1 MTSKLENKKNS
12 KPFFIAI
19 GASAGGLEALSS
31 LVSHLPS
38 NLGYYYVVAQHCAPD
53 RQSLLPELLS
63 HKTTLPVV
71 ALEDI
76 TTPEP
81 DTLYVVTADHDA
93 VIENGR
99 IIMLSPMEKNS
110 ARPNINRLFN
120 SLAVSEGSQAVGI
133 ILSGTGNDG
142 TSGLIAIKSA
152 EGVTIA
158 QDPTTASYEVMPL
171 TSIQAHAVDIV
182 LSPEAIAQRLE
193 EICRGNLEFSNRTS
207 SPSEHVAYHKIIQ
220 LTHKQSGLDLA
231 QYKPSTISRRIHRR
245 MEQNNI
251 HKMEDYAKFLEQT
264 DGESAQFISDV
275 LIPVTEFFRDESPFE
290 KLSENIQKMVNE
302 HHSNEPIRIWVAGCA
317 TGEEAYSIA
326 ILMEEARKQCKL
338 TDNRYNF
345 SYQIF
350 ATDLDEASLQ
360 VARVGSYAKET
371 LQNLPYSLL
380 QSYFSQ
386 KGDQCQIID
395 RIRNQITFARH
406 NLIKEPP
413 FSRINLISCRNL
425 LIYFNSVLQKQ
436 INDVFHYSLLSNGIL
451 FLGISE
457 AVNDNTL
464 FDCLNKSARLYQKKP
479 LSHKRITLPFMHFPV
494 KSIATSSLPTHKQ
507 EQEGELENIIF
518 RELSKHFSPASAI
531 IDDHNKIHY
540 ITDDAK
546 DFLQFRG
553 GDTDLLIF
561 SLINSAL
568 QAELKALLYKMRRLN
583 MQIEGNTHKLSE
595 INKQVENSSELKIQ
609 LVVTPFSD
617 IESKWAIISFVSH
630 KEPTNFIC
638 PDDVIE
644 TNANESVNSHR
655 AQQLEQELTATQETL
670 QTVIQELETANI
682 QLQESNE
689 ELQIIN
695 EELQSSN
702 EELQTTNE
710 ELQSTNEELQSTN
723 EELLTVNDEI
733 QQKNIL
739 IATNEVNAQVT
750 LNAISDAVLRLDK
763 NMEVIYFN
771 QRVQSFINISH
782 NALMHCQTS
791 NILPLIN
798 EDNASPIDYF
808 SFINSP
814 PNIAILS
821 QNNSVKH
828 IEFQITSFTHSDS
841 EGFVLVFRDVSE
853 RVQIEKKIQWENKHD
868 SLTGLV
874 NRHELFNRLELAISR
889 TKQYAQKHAL
899 LFLDLDQFKL
909 VNDSC
914 GHLAGDELLS
924 QLSHK
929 LSESIRSRDT
939 LARLG
944 GDEFAILIEN
954 CPVEQAEYIAD
965 NIIKQVNDF
974 RFTYENKLFRIGISI
989 GIALVTDSTQ
999 SPQEILSQADA
1010 ACYGAKDAGRNQVKV
1025 IGNYEDGDVNVHRQI
1040 MQTSLIHQSL
1050 EQDNFGLFFQ
1060 PIVATQNSNGSLW
1073 EVLIRM
1079 RGKDDSDWLLP
1090 GSFLPIA
1097 ERFNIADK
1105 IDCWVFSELCKT
1117 LIENQ
1122 AKDQGD
1128 KLPIICINLSG
1139 QTIIQKEL
1147 TEFFIQKIESTGIAP
1162 NKFCFEVTET
1172 AAISRFHQALKFI
1185 NKLKEI
1191 GCLFSL
1197 DDFGS
1202 GMSSFGY
1209 LRQLP
1214 IDFLKIDGDIV
1225 KDIKDDLLDLT
1236 IVESIHQIAQVIDV
1250 MTIAEFVETEN
1261 IKDKLTGIG
1270 IDYLQGFYFSRPISS
1285 QQWLHDVGLK
1295 RLN

>member
-1 MTSKLENKKNS
+1 MTSKLQKKLSN

-19 GASAGGLEALSS
+19 GASAGGLEALST
-31 LVSHLPS
+31 LVSHLPD
-38 NLGYYYVVAQHCAPD
+38 NLGYFYIVAQHSAPD
-53 RQSLLPELLS
+53 RESLLPELLS
-63 HKTTLPVV
+63 HKTNLPVV
-71 ALEDI
+71 TLEDI

-81 DTLYVVTADHDA
+81 DTLYVVTGEHDA

-99 IIMLSPMEKNS
+99 IILLSPVEKKAS
-110 ARPNINRLFN
+110 RPNINRLFN

-133 ILSGTGNDG
+133 ILSGTGSDG

-152 EGVTIA
+152 EGITIA
-158 QDPTTASYEVMPL
+158 QDPSTASYEVMPL

-182 LSPEAIAQRLE
+182 LSPKAIAQRLE
-193 EICRGNLEFSNRTS
+193 EICHGNLEFSSRTS
-207 SPSEHVAYHKIIQ
+207 SPSEHVAYHKILL

-245 MEQNNI
+245 MEQNKI
-251 HKMEDYAKFLEQT
+251 KKMEDYAIFLEQT
-264 DGESAQFISDV
+264 EGESELFVADV
-275 LIPVTEFFRDESPFE
+275 LIPVTEFFRDETPFK
-290 KLSENIQKMVNE
+290 KLTENIQQMVDE

-326 ILMEEARKQCKL
+326 ILMEEARKNCRLNNQ
-338 TDNRYNF
+338 DSAF

-350 ATDLDEASLQ
+350 ATDLDEKSLQ
-360 VARVGSYAKET
+360 IARLGRYTKET
-371 LQNLPYSLL
+371 LSNLPYPLL
-380 QSYFSQ
+380 QNYFSQ

-436 INDVFHYSLLSNGIL
+436 INDVFHYSLISNGML

-457 AVNDNTL
+457 AVNDSTL
-464 FDCLNKSARLYQKKP
+464 FDCLDKSARLYKKKP

-494 KSIATSSLPTHKQ
+494 KSISTTSLPTHKQ
-507 EQEGELENIIF
+507 EHEDELEHIIF
-518 RELSKHFSPASAI
+518 KELSKHFAPASAI
-531 IDDHNKIHY
+531 IDEHNKIHY

-546 DFLQFRG
+546 DYLQFRG

-583 MQIEGNTHKLSE
+583 QQISGNIHRLSSLKKQTVDCLE
-595 INKQVENSSELKIQ
+595 IRIQ
-609 LVVTPFSD
+609 LIVTPFSD
-617 IESKWAIISFVSH
+617 IESNWGIISFIVHEEALTDQVINQSDES
-630 KEPTNFIC
+630 EP
-638 PDDVIE
+638 D
-644 TNANESVNSHR
+644 NSIVQHR
-655 AQQLEQELTATQETL
+655 AKQLEQELTATQETL

-739 IATNEVNAQVT
+739 IETQEVNAQVT
-750 LNAISDAVLRLDK
+750 LNAISDAVIRLNK
-763 NMEVIYFN
+763 EMEVIYFN
-771 QRVQSFINISH
+771 QMVQTLIDIPHNAIQNCNISH
-782 NALMHCQTS
+782 
-791 NILPLIN
+791 ILPLVS
-798 EDNASPIDYF
+798 EDNATPVDF
-808 SFINSP
+808 KFFLNNAP
-814 PNIAILS
+814 EIAVLS
-821 QNNSVKH
+821 QCNVLKH
-828 IEFQITSFTHSDS
+828 IEFQITPFTHSDVK
-841 EGFVLVFRDVSE
+841 GYVLVFRDVSQ
-853 RVQIEKKIQWENKHD
+853 RIHIEKQIQWENKHD

-889 TKQYAQKHAL
+889 TQNYDQKHAL
-899 LFLDLDQFKL
+899 MFLDLDQFKL

-924 QLSHK
+924 QLGHK
-929 LSESIRSRDT
+929 LSDTIRSRDT

-974 RFTYENKLFRIGISI
+974 RFTYDNKLFRIGISI
-989 GIALVTDSTQ
+989 GITLITDSTQ

-1010 ACYGAKDAGRNQVKV
+1010 ACYSAKDAGRNQVKI
-1025 IGNYEDGDVNVHRQI
+1025 IGNSEGDDLNIHRQI
-1040 MQTSLIHQSL
+1040 MQTSLIHKSL
-1050 EQDNFGLFFQ
+1050 EQDNFNLFFQ
-1060 PIVATQNSNGSLW
+1060 PMVAAQGKQNCMW

-1079 RGKDDSDWLLP
+1079 RGKDDSDWLMP

-1105 IDCWVFSELCKT
+1105 IDCWVFSTLCQI
-1117 LIENQ
+1117 LMDNQ
-1122 AKDQGD
+1122 AKVQGNN
-1128 KLPIICINLSG
+1128 LPTISINLSG
-1139 QTIIQKEL
+1139 QTIIQNDL
-1147 TEFFIQKIESTGIAP
+1147 ADLFIQKILATGVAP
-1162 NKFCFEVTET
+1162 SKFCFEITET

-1185 NKLKEI
+1185 HKLKEI

-1250 MTIAEFVETEN
+1250 VTIAEFVETEN
-1261 IKDKLTGIG
+1261 IKDKLTAIG
-1270 IDYLQGFYFSRPISS
+1270 IDYLQGFYFSRPIHSDL
-1285 QQWLHDVGLK
+1285 WLQEVGLT
-1295 RLN
+1295 RGN

>member
-1 MTSKLENKKNS
+1 MPLKLQNKSDNKA
-12 KPFFIAI
+12 FFIAI
-19 GASAGGLEALSS
+19 GASAGGLEALST
-31 LVSHLPS
+31 LVSHLPD

-53 RQSLLPELLS
+53 RESLLPELLS
-63 HKTTLPVV
+63 HRSKLPVI
-71 ALEDI
+71 ALDDI

-81 DTLYVVTADHDA
+81 DTLYVITGNHDA

-99 IIMLSPMEKNS
+99 IVLLSPIEKKT
-110 ARPNINRLFN
+110 AQPNINRLFN

-182 LSPEAIAQRLE
+182 LPPDAIAQRLE
-193 EICRGNLEFSNRTS
+193 EICRGNLTFSNRAS

-220 LTHKQSGLDLA
+220 LTHKNSGLDLA

-245 MEQNNI
+245 MEQNKISN
-251 HKMEDYAKFLEQT
+251 MVDYADFLEQHE
-264 DGESAQFISDV
+264 DESDQFIADV
-275 LIPVTEFFRDESPFE
+275 LIPVTEFFRDKSPFE
-290 KLSENIQKMVNE
+290 KLSETIQKMVTE
-302 HHSNEPIRIWVAGCA
+302 HQSNEPVRIWVAGCA

-326 ILMEEARKQCKL
+326 ILMEEARKHCESV
-338 TDNRYNF
+338 F

-350 ATDLDEASLQ
+350 ATDLDEKSLKT
-360 VARVGSYAKET
+360 ARFGKYTKET
-371 LQNLPYSLL
+371 LSNLPFTFL
-380 QSYFSQ
+380 QSYFSK
-386 KGDQCQIID
+386 KGNTYQIIEK
-395 RIRNQITFARH
+395 IRNQITFAHH

-425 LIYFNSVLQKQ
+425 LIYFNSALQKQ

-464 FDCLNKSARLYQKKP
+464 FNCLNKNARLYQKKP

-494 KSIATSSLPTHKQ
+494 KSISTASIPSHKQ
-507 EQEGELENIIF
+507 EQEVELENIIF
-518 RELSKHFSPASAI
+518 KELSKHFSPASAI
-531 IDDHNKIHY
+531 IDEHNKIHY

-583 MQIEGNTHKLSE
+583 TQVKGNSHKLS
-595 INKQVENSSELKIQ
+595 KTMTLSKENPDHQIQ
-609 LVVTPFSD
+609 LIVTPFSD
-617 IESKWAIISFVSH
+617 IELNWAIISFVSH
-630 KEPTNFIC
+630 EKEALAQSK
-638 PDDVIE
+638 E
-644 TNANESVNSHR
+644 LAQANSSSQHR
-655 AQQLEQELTATQETL
+655 TQQLEQELTATQETL

-733 QQKNIL
+733 QQKNVL
-739 IATNEVNAQVT
+739 IATHEINAQVT
-750 LNAISDAVLRLDK
+750 LNAISDAVVRLNQD
-763 NMEVIYFN
+763 MEVIYFN
-771 QRVQSFINISH
+771 QKARSLIDVSLTSLIDCQLSH
-782 NALMHCQTS
+782 VLPVVSEENATPVNFQLHIDKPS
-791 NILPLIN
+791 HIAVLSL
-798 EDNASPIDYF
+798 ASTIR
-808 SFINSP
+808 
-814 PNIAILS
+814 
-821 QNNSVKH
+821 H
-828 IEFQITSFTHSDS
+828 IEFQVTSFVQSDVQ
-841 EGFVLVFRDVSE
+841 GYVVVFRDVSQ
-853 RVQIEKKIQWENKHD
+853 RVHIEKQIQWENKHD
-868 SLTGLV
+868 PLTGLV
-874 NRHELFNRLELAISR
+874 NRHELFNRLELAIER
-889 TKQYAQKHAL
+889 TRQYSQKHAL

-944 GDEFAILIEN
+944 GDEFAILVEN
-954 CPVEQAEYIAD
+954 CPVEQAEYIAE
-965 NIIKQVNDF
+965 NIIKEVNDF
-974 RFTYENKLFRIGISI
+974 RFTYNKKLFRIGVSI
-989 GIALVTDSTQ
+989 GITLITDSIQT
-999 SPQEILSQADA
+999 PQEILSLADA
-1010 ACYGAKDAGRNQVKV
+1010 ACYGAKDAGRNQINLINCNKESV
-1025 IGNYEDGDVNVHRQI
+1025 IDLHHQI
-1040 MQTSLIHQSL
+1040 MQTSIIHESL
-1050 EQDNFGLFFQ
+1050 ECDNFGLFFQ
-1060 PIVATQNSNGSLW
+1060 PIVAAQNKNNTIW

-1079 RGKDDSDWLLP
+1079 RGKSDSEWLLP
-1090 GSFLPIA
+1090 GSFLPVA

-1105 IDCWVFSELCKT
+1105 IDCWVFSCLCQI
-1117 LIENQ
+1117 LIDNHAKEQGNQ
-1122 AKDQGD
+1122 
-1128 KLPIICINLSG
+1128 LPVICINLSG
-1139 QTIIQKEL
+1139 QTIIQTDL
-1147 TEFFIQKIESTGIAP
+1147 ADFFIREIQNTGVTP
-1162 NKFCFEVTET
+1162 NKFCFEITET
-1172 AAISRFHQALKFI
+1172 AAISRFHLAIKFI
-1185 NKLKEI
+1185 HKLKEI

-1250 MTIAEFVETEN
+1250 ITIAEFVETET
-1261 IKDKLTGIG
+1261 IKNKLTGIG
-1270 IDYLQGFYFSRPISS
+1270 IDYLQGYYFSRPIPSE
-1285 QQWLHDVGLK
+1285 QWLRKIGLT
-1295 RLN
+1295 RSIE